1 MSQKSKEKE
10 ELIKELKNK
19 KNKVIDYILKS
30 IEKNNTN
37 QNNKGRKR

>member
-1 MSQKSKEKE
+1 MSQKAKEKE

-37 QNNKGRKR
+37 QNNKRKKK